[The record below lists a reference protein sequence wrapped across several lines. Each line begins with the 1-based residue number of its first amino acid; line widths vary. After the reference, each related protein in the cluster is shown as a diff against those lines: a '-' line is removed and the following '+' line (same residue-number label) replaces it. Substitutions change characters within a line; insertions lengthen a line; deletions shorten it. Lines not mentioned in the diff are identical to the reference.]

1 MINYEKVAEKIFS
14 VIKGHDHDL
23 VMFTE
28 DGMETSSA
36 EEARR
41 FFVSKPNYMVTLDG
55 EARHIKINKN
65 SNVSLEDMESIMKQL
80 KNLATSNMLKTEIR
94 VFGKEIAPKDFAYQ
108 AKNLKGTAMENIQE
122 ASFSRMHGFKK
133 TSYQTPSYQTLESTK
148 IVVRHRRPIDE
159 EVQGSRAR
167 NIQAIFIEHAGERF
181 RFPHNNLAGA
191 RAMARHINE
200 GGEMSD
206 SIGKYIIESISNYN
220 KLMEFVRYART
231 NKLINEESEDIV
243 KTVRESMGIIRRE
256 IGQLQGAKTYES
268 IKKRIEESDVN
279 VIEETGEDVSDLQD
293 MFTVRKFDE
302 EIGNVLPIVKKLM
315 DNKQEWRD
323 ALVEAS
329 EKEIYISEKSD
340 ISETD
345 VFEFDS
351 PTQRMGY
358 KVRDIAERM
367 IGESDLQTF
376 VGKVAGKLI
385 EGEQIS
391 AFEKKIVGNV
401 LGNAV
406 IREEEELCEGCGEV
420 MESCKCST
428 KDVLDLIS
436 EQFELKMK
444 MVEHEDIFT
453 EAYKPQ
459 TKVDCPECGDF
470 SMDLQDSY
478 GDEFFYVCNT
488 CGAEMT
494 DSLSRV
500 QIGEPPAP
508 EDLLPGGRYYE
519 PDEFD
524 EGCDEGDEQL
534 NENLPTHG
542 QQEWWKNDPD
552 DLLAYVYWLRGQL
565 PPDPKE
571 EAWEELKASLSKK
584 HPAPEGIDPMLG
596 DGPLEEADH
605 HSDEVAAG
613 AHSGMPMDDFDV
625 NTTDVSEIAD
635 AVIDDLAGDFDDPD
649 MILRAITNLIGSDDP
664 AVDDVYQEVL
674 DRVNFQDDEGQPTE
688 YEEWQDYMG
697 GDDWDF
703 GQYDESIE
711 EGFMDNLAK
720 KAGRGLGS
728 LVGKGMRKIV
738 DKAIAKHIDPVRR
751 GDWPASQMAAKIS
764 TQDDVMQL
772 YANWLQFN
780 EGHEDY
786 ELVQRIYQMAGGSL
800 DEDFERDR
808 ADRDYSSL
816 AGNADCP
823 SCNGTGANTGSKM
836 LTHGWNCPDC
846 KGTGKV
852 MESNPEKAASGR
864 VDPEDFMDD
873 CPDCGGTGKAQDSI
887 FDDDEC
893 LKCGGEGYV

>member
-14 VIKGHDHDL
+14 IIKGHDHDL

-65 SNVSLEDMESIMKQL
+65 SNVPLEDMESVMKQL

-94 VFGKEIAPKDFAYQ
+94 VFGKEITPKDFAYQ

-133 TSYQTPSYQTLESTK
+133 TSYQTLESTK

-596 DGPLEEADH
+596 DGPLQEADH

-674 DRVNFQDDEGQPTE
+674 DKVNFQDYDDGQPTE
-688 YEEWQDYMG
+688 YEEWQDVYG

-703 GQYDESIE
+703 GQYDENVE
-711 EGFMDNLAK
+711 
-720 KAGRGLGS
+720 
-728 LVGKGMRKIV
+728 
-738 DKAIAKHIDPVRR
+738 
-751 GDWPASQMAAKIS
+751 
-764 TQDDVMQL
+764 
-772 YANWLQFN
+772 
-780 EGHEDY
+780 
-786 ELVQRIYQMAGGSL
+786 
-800 DEDFERDR
+800 EDFERDR

-816 AGNADCP
+816 ASNADCP

-846 KGTGKV
+846 KGTGKM

-893 LKCGGEGYV
+893 LTCNGEGYV